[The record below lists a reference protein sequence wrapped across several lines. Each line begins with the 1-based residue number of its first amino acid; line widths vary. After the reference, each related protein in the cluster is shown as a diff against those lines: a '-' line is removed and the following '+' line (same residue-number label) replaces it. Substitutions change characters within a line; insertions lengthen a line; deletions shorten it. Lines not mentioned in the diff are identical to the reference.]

1 MSHFFSSKRLSHM
14 SVVAVVGGTGTVG
27 RHAAATLRAAGAEV
41 RVLHR
46 GSSEHQ
52 VELETGVGLDAAL
65 AGCDVVLDASNGP
78 PRRPEGVIVRGAAR
92 LVAAA
97 ERARVGHLVCVSI
110 VGIELVPTRY
120 YRAKLAQEQI
130 VRNGDVPWS
139 IVRSTQFHELV
150 DATCS
155 GFARW
160 RVSPRSDARLQP
172 VSALE
177 AGRVLAGVALHTA
190 TYETLTVAGP
200 ETHEVST
207 LARAWCEER
216 RRRCLPVVVPFMGD
230 LGRALKSGAL
240 TCSTAD
246 VDGETSFVAWLR
258 AKI

>member
-1 MSHFFSSKRLSHM
+1 MSHIRPSRRLSRM
-14 SVVAVVGGTGTVG
+14 RVVAVVGGTGTVG
-27 RHAAATLRAAGAEV
+27 RHVAATLRAAGVEV

-46 GSSEHQ
+46 GSGEHR
-52 VELETGVGLDAAL
+52 VDLETGVGLDAAL
-65 AGCDVVLDASNGP
+65 AGCDVVVDASNGP

-97 ERARVGHLVCVSI
+97 ERARVAHLVCVSI

-130 VRNGDVPWS
+130 VRSCDVAWS

-160 RVSPRSDARLQP
+160 RVSPRSAARLQP

-177 AGRVLAGVALHTA
+177 AGRAVAGVALHPA
-190 TYETLTVAGP
+190 THGTVTVAGP
-200 ETHEVST
+200 E
-207 LARAWCEER
+207 ARDASAFARTWCEER
-216 RRRCLPVVVPFMGD
+216 RRRCMPVVVPLVGNV
-230 LGRALKSGAL
+230 GRALKAGAL
-240 TCSTAD
+240 TCSTPD
-246 VDGETSFVAWLR
+246 MEGETSFMAWLG